1 MVNLYIVRHGET
13 LNNVNRII
21 QGWANSALTPKGEA
35 QAIADGKQLADVH
48 FDSAWAS
55 DLKRQQE
62 TAQLILDQN
71 KTGSVPEIS
80 IDNGLRELSY
90 GKYDGESYVLLNEG
104 IGKATGVY
112 DYREYRKQV
121 GNMVFADV
129 MASTDETGKAET
141 CEVLQ
146 TRMMDSIDRI
156 CRMTEEAGGGNVLMV
171 SSGASMGLLMPILDK
186 VNGDKTYV
194 NNGAVVT
201 VKYEDGEYEVVSIV
215 DPVVEG
221 F

>member
-13 LNNVNRII
+13 VNNVLRVI
-21 QGWANSALTPKGEA
+21 QGWANSALTEKGIA
-35 QAIADGKQLADVH
+35 QAIADGKMLENVH

-55 DLKRQQE
+55 ELKRQQE

-80 IDNGLRELSY
+80 IDNGLKELSY
-90 GKYDGESYVLLNEG
+90 GKYDGLSYVLLNEG
-104 IGKATGVY
+104 IGKATGIY
-112 DYREYRKQV
+112 DYREYRSKV

-129 MASTDETGKAET
+129 MASTDETGAAET

-146 TRMMDSIDRI
+146 TRMMNTINRI
-156 CRMTEEAGGGNVLMV
+156 CRETEEAGGGNVLMV

-186 VNGDKTYV
+186 VNGDKAYV
-194 NNGAVVT
+194 NNGGVVSIR
-201 VKYEDGEYEVVSIV
+201 YENGEYEVLWIR
-215 DPVVEG
+215 DPEL
-221 F
+221 